1 MIGLGFYNVTQT
13 TTDLNGPFLRFT
25 SEPDSETV
33 NDGGSVTLTGIATA
47 EFKHNP
53 TTIPGE
59 RVTNTGDIEYQW
71 YIGGVAAEDVSD
83 KISGSTTNEITLS
96 NLSNP
101 TDTGKSVFL
110 RATYAGS
117 AYQSE
122 GGLVT
127 AGIAASTGNGVNQP
141 VDTTAVVVT
150 VNPTISI
157 DTQPEEATAAQG
169 IDATFTVVASASDG
183 SDVNYQWNQDGNPL
197 SDSGTVSGANSP
209 TLTISS
215 TTVGTSTIT
224 VTVSHPTAGNSPI
237 TSDGVDYQV
246 VSARTIIEYYQHADT
261 GAFYGSG
268 SQNLFDGSLTI
279 TADPGRSTRT
289 TSFHSPEQD
298 ITVKMILAAGAG
310 AGRNGNNGGEGG
322 RSEFIITLEQNQE
335 YILKLG
341 AQVMPTGGANGG
353 GGSAYLY
360 KKGRL
365 LVALGGGGGAGT
377 NGRGG
382 FGGGAGVGG
391 ERGGG
396 RDGGSGGRLYSQGS
410 LPTIG
415 VFPGGNVYGGVNWT
429 ARDGGR
435 ISGCTP
441 GNDYFTSR
449 FSPCED
455 MGQQQFRTSDGSVI
469 SQTPTIERG
478 YKPGIGH
485 RNNGGNGS
493 GNEGGGGSGASGGNA
508 ANGSGSGGGG
518 ASGYTSGDVTI
529 VTTQLGGNS
538 STNAFVTFEYYIPD

>member
-25 SEPDSETV
+25 TEPDSSTV
-33 NDGGSVTLTGIATA
+33 DDGGSVTLTGIATA

-53 TTIPGE
+53 TIPGE

-71 YIGGVAAEDVSD
+71 YIEGIAAEDVTD
-83 KISGSTTNEITLS
+83 KISGSTTNELTLS

-101 TDTGKSVFL
+101 TETGRSIFL

-122 GGLVT
+122 EGAIT

-141 VDTTAVVVT
+141 VDTTAVVIT

-183 SDVNYQWNQDGNPL
+183 SDVNYQWKQDGNNL
-197 SDSGTVSGANSP
+197 SDSDTVSGANTP

-215 TTVGTSTIT
+215 TTIGTSTIT
-224 VTVSHPTAGNSPI
+224 VDVSHPTAGNSPV

-246 VSARTIIEYYQHADT
+246 VSARTIIDYYFHADT
-261 GAFYGSG
+261 GSYYGSG
-268 SQNLFDGSLTI
+268 SKNLFEGNLALT
-279 TADPGRSTRT
+279 ANPNRSTQT
-289 TSFHSPEQD
+289 VSFHSPEQD
-298 ITVKMILAAGAG
+298 ITVKVSMGAAAG
-310 AGRNGNNGGEGG
+310 AGRNGNSGGQGG
-322 RSEFIITLEQNQE
+322 LSSFIITLERNQE

-341 AQVMPTGGANGG
+341 SQVMPTGGANGG
-353 GGSAYLY
+353 GGAAYIY

-365 LVALGGGGGAGT
+365 LVALGGGGGAG
-377 NGRGG
+377 NSGNGGNGGGIGVAGQNGGGRGG
-382 FGGGAGVGG
+382 GT
-391 ERGGG
+391 
-396 RDGGSGGRLYSQGS
+396 GGSTFETGT

-415 VFPGGNVYGGVNWT
+415 VFPGGQIYGGVNWSSPT
-429 ARDGGR
+429 AGR
-435 ISGCTP
+435 VSGCTI
-441 GNDYFTSR
+441 GNEYFTSR
-449 FSPCED
+449 FSPCDD
-455 MGQQQFRTSDGSVI
+455 MGQERFRNSAGNEI
-469 SQTPTIERG
+469 SQTPIIQRG

-493 GNEGGGGSGASGGNA
+493 GNNGGGASGAQGGNA
-508 ANGSGSGGGG
+508 GSSDSAGGG
-518 ASGYTSGDVTI
+518 ASGYSSGDVE
-529 VTTQLGGNS
+529 VLTTQLGGNS
-538 STNAFVTFEYYIPD
+538 STNAFCTFEYYIPD